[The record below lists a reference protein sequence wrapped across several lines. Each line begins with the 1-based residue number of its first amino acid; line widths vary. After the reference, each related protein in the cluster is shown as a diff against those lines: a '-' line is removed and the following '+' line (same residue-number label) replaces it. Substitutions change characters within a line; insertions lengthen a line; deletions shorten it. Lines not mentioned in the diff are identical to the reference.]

1 MMVDLGKEKPS
12 NDKKGHHGWYLPGS
26 TWKRIERAVRKTWRS
41 LNLGTEVPEGLVG
54 RIKDTVKS
62 PRSSGPPGPEQT
74 WPPALGPCTC
84 LGRRSV
90 TALSFLAP
98 WAPAVACL
106 GFAQTWGFRSG
117 VEALLC
123 PHLWRRRPREAEA
136 GASKASG
143 RAGVRLSQ
151 KEGKAR
157 PLRVKRFIR
166 KDLEPSWL
174 DLQGYLKGRSRM
186 VVGYNLPRESTLK
199 EERVCIG

>member
-1 MMVDLGKEKPS
+1 MEEPHS
-12 NDKKGHHGWYLPGS
+12 PGM
-26 TWKRIERAVRKTWRS
+26 
-41 LNLGTEVPEGLVG
+41 EVPEDLVG
-54 RIKDTVKS
+54 RIKDTVRN
-62 PRSSGPPGPEQT
+62 PRSSGPPGSEQT
-74 WPPALGPCTC
+74 WPPAPEPCTC
-84 LGRRSV
+84 LGRRRV
-90 TALSFLAP
+90 TAASSLAP
-98 WAPAVACL
+98 WAPAVTRL
-106 GFAQTWGFRSG
+106 GFAQTWAFRSG

-157 PLRVKRFIR
+157 RLRVKRFIR

-186 VVGYNLPRESTLK
+186 VVGYNPPRESTLK

>member
-1 MMVDLGKEKPS
+1 MMVDSGKEKPS
-12 NDKKGHHGWYLPGS
+12 NDRKGHDGWYLQGS
-26 TWKRIERAVRKTWRS
+26 TWKRTERVVRKTRRSLIVPEWRS
-41 LNLGTEVPEGLVG
+41 QKAWWEGSRTQSEFQGAQGLQDQSRHDLLSRGPVPASAEGVWLLHPFLL
-54 RIKDTVKS
+54 S
-62 PRSSGPPGPEQT
+62 EPQLSL
-74 WPPALGPCTC
+74 ALGSLTP
-84 LGRRSV
+84 
-90 TALSFLAP
+90 
-98 WAPAVACL
+98 
-106 GFAQTWGFRSG
+106 G

>member
-1 MMVDLGKEKPS
+1 MAGI
-12 NDKKGHHGWYLPGS
+12 Y
-26 TWKRIERAVRKTWRS
+26 RAVPGRGSRERWGRHGGASLSRNGGPGRPGRKDQGHSEKSEELRASRTRA
-41 LNLGTEVPEGLVG
+41 
-54 RIKDTVKS
+54 DTNSCPGALRLLRQEECDS
-62 PRSSGPPGPEQT
+62 P
-74 WPPALGPCTC
+74 
-84 LGRRSV
+84 
-90 TALSFLAP
+90 SFLAP
-98 WAPAVACL
+98 WAPAVAHL

-186 VVGYNLPRESTLK
+186 VVGYNLPRKSTLK
-199 EERVCIG
+199 KERVCTG